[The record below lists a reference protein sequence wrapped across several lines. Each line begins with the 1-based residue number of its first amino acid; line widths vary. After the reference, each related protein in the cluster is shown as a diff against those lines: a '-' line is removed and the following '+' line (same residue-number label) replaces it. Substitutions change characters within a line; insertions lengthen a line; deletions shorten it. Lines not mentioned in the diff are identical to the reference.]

1 MLARLSDDMVR
12 AKKQFF
18 GQGPEQAKSY
28 MLDDMLFVVMRG
40 GLTTAEQTMLRFGQ
54 QNMVRQFRQLF
65 ENEMTEVLTGLVEE
79 TTGRTVV
86 NYQSQIMFDPDII
99 VEMFVFAD
107 PRRDGIEATAEGQ
120 LEEERP
126 ARRSDAAPSTA
137 RIRCLRARD
146 PRLPRRRRR
155 RLRTRG
161 SRSAHS
167 RPRRRASCAA
177 AGTDPAHHR
186 RPARDRVRRDRR
198 PLPPAYAAGDAGQ
211 ARGLGAQ
218 R

>member
-1 MLARLSDDMVR
+1 MLARLSDGMVR

-18 GQGPEQAKSY
+18 GKGPEQAKSY

-40 GLTTAEQTMLRFGQ
+40 GLTTAEQTMLRFGR

-79 TTGRTVV
+79 ATGRTVV

-120 LEEERP
+120 LEEGRP
-126 ARRSDAAPSTA
+126 DAPEGS
-137 RIRCLRARD
+137 D
-146 PRLPRRRRR
+146 PRP
-155 RLRTRG
+155 G
-161 SRSAHS
+161 G
-167 RPRRRASCAA
+167 P
-177 AGTDPAHHR
+177 
-186 RPARDRVRRDRR
+186 
-198 PLPPAYAAGDAGQ
+198 
-211 ARGLGAQ
+211 
-218 R
+218 

>member
-126 ARRSDAAPSTA
+126 DFARAQ
-137 RIRCLRARD
+137 
-146 PRLPRRRRR
+146 
-155 RLRTRG
+155 
-161 SRSAHS
+161 RSADRAGRSPS
-167 RPRRRASCAA
+167 RIGRAHVWVPA
-177 AGTDPAHHR
+177 AGGT
-186 RPARDRVRRDRR
+186 
-198 PLPPAYAAGDAGQ
+198 L
-211 ARGLGAQ
+211 
-218 R
+218 